1 MKIKDIYES
10 TCAGAVAPVAMPMN
24 GGPQRRTK
32 ESVDVPGL
40 QPAEKVMKGK
50 AKKKGPYANSVSESK
65 KVSEAQLEEEDIIL
79 MPGQGRN
86 MRTGFVP
93 HDPDRAEHE
102 GETLKNS
109 LRTIVRLA
117 SELDKRL
124 SDKDQFPEWVSEKIG
139 GIKAMM
145 SSTMQYLASQQDAG
159 KPFESIPNGGTIAG
173 GVAFESAAQR
183 RKAREKITFYH
194 DGQPLGLIYGEGP
207 FITYRKGG
215 NRNYKQMTHKTRD
228 AAEQHLI
235 KKHLENTPKD
245 DVTTEGAKVD
255 RMVKHIA
262 KSERE
267 AGKSKK
273 DAESIAW
280 ATANKRGYLDNKNH
294 KKGK

>member
-50 AKKKGPYANSVSESK
+50 AKKKGPYANSISESK

-86 MRTGFVP
+86 MRTGF
-93 HDPDRAEHE
+93 HSFDPDKAEHE

-173 GVAFESAAQR
+173 GVAFEASDPIAKRITVKKWGGDDKYSWAVLVDGR
-183 RKAREKITFYH
+183 PAVTGLGKNEVNHYKALIMKKLREKPSLTGSNI
-194 DGQPLGLIYGEGP
+194 P
-207 FITYRKGG
+207 
-215 NRNYKQMTHKTRD
+215 
-228 AAEQHLI
+228 
-235 KKHLENTPKD
+235 
-245 DVTTEGAKVD
+245 EGAKVD

-267 AGKSKK
+267 AGKSKDK
-273 DAESIAW
+273 ATDIAW

>member
-1 MKIKDIYES
+1 MKISDIFES
-10 TCAGAVAPVAMPMN
+10 TCAGAVASVAMPMTT
-24 GGPQRRTK
+24 QKRTK

-50 AKKKGPYANSVSESK
+50 AKKKGPYANSISESK
-65 KVSEAQLEEEDIIL
+65 KVSEAHLDEEDLIVV
-79 MPGQGRN
+79 PGQGRN
-86 MRTGFVP
+86 MRAGFVP
-93 HDPDRAEHE
+93 HDPDRGEHE

-173 GVAFESAAQR
+173 GVAFEGAPS
-183 RKAREKITFYH
+183 
-194 DGQPLGLIYGEGP
+194 
-207 FITYRKGG
+207 
-215 NRNYKQMTHKTRD
+215 
-228 AAEQHLI
+228 
-235 KKHLENTPKD
+235 
-245 DVTTEGAKVD
+245 EGAKVD

-267 AGKSKK
+267 SGKSKDK
-273 DAESIAW
+273 ATDIAW
-280 ATANKRGYLDNKNH
+280 ATLNKRGYLDNANH

>member
-50 AKKKGPYANSVSESK
+50 AKKKGPYANSISESK

-139 GIKAMM
+139 GIKAML

-159 KPFESIPNGGTIAG
+159 KPFESIPNGGTISG
-173 GVAFESAAQR
+173 GVAFEG
-183 RKAREKITFYH
+183 K
-194 DGQPLGLIYGEGP
+194 
-207 FITYRKGG
+207 
-215 NRNYKQMTHKTRD
+215 
-228 AAEQHLI
+228 
-235 KKHLENTPKD
+235 
-245 DVTTEGAKVD
+245 KVD